1 MKTYMFLENNGS
13 LFWNRLG
20 SILFV
25 SRTKAVSQVKQGTL
39 FVYGLGRRIYNCYV
53 LITQFG
59 WYGRGIYPVIC
70 SIETLSVVSNPQ
82 LRF

>member
-1 MKTYMFLENNGS
+1 MG
-13 LFWNRLG
+13 
-20 SILFV
+20 V
-25 SRTKAVSQVKQGTL
+25 SFGTGLDALCLCPGQKLAVSQVKQGTL